1 MTKLHLKKG
10 DSVQVIA
17 GEYKGEQGKVLEVLP
32 AKSRAIVEGVN
43 VVTKHV
49 KPSAANPQGGI
60 TEEEA
65 PIHISNLMV
74 LDPKSGEP
82 TRVGRR
88 VNEEGKIERYSKSS
102 GEVLK

>member
-17 GEYKGEQGKVLEVLP
+17 GEYKGGQGKVLEVFP

-60 TEEEA
+60 TEEEV

-82 TRVGRR
+82 TRIGRR
-88 VNEEGKIERYSKSS
+88 VNDEGKIERYSKTS